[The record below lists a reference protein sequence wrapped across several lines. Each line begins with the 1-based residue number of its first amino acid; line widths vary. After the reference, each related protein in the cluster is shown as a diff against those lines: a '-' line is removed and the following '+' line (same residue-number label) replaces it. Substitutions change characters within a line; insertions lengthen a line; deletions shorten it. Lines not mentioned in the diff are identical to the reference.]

1 MNYKPI
7 NDMIDF
13 RNKHK
18 DAFNDFIAT
27 FGGCFIYVPKFKSV
41 VSPECKDY
49 ARELYENIYKSKVAD
64 KELKKKDAIKEIQR
78 IILKEYNISVSFR
91 YLFNAI
97 NPKYEQQ

>member
-7 NDMIDF
+7 DDLIDF

-18 DAFNDFIAT
+18 DAFDDFIAM
-27 FGGCFIYVPKFKSV
+27 FGGCSIYVPKFKSV

-49 ARELYENIYKSKVAD
+49 TKELYESIYKSKVAD

-78 IILKEYNISVSFR
+78 IIFKKYNISVSFN
-91 YLFNAI
+91 YLFRAI
-97 NPKYEQQ
+97 NGKY